1 MFKQEVKTR
10 SEGRLA
16 LPTTKELRSSMRATL
31 RPSEDSSS
39 IGLGACHE
47 PCLLKACHHLY
58 CHAQDQ
64 TSNRSLMDM
73 LDPQRRAMLSQPR
86 KLGNMLQS
94 LEVSL
99 LSEIARVSGQRSGYV
114 PMGNAG
120 EGAVLFCGDPL
131 PNSHTDR

>member
-1 MFKQEVKTR
+1 MFRQEVKTK

-16 LPTTKELRSSMRATL
+16 LPTTKDLRSSMRATL
-31 RPSEDSSS
+31 RPPEDSSS
-39 IGLGACHE
+39 TGLGVCRE
-47 PCLLKACHHLY
+47 PRLLKACHHLY
-58 CHAQDQ
+58 CHARDQ

-94 LEVSL
+94 LEMSL

-120 EGAVLFCGDPL
+120 EGAVLFCEDPL
-131 PNSHTDR
+131 PNRHT